1 MLTEEAKELIADKTK
16 VVRYY
21 YSLLDNLAN
30 MPLEEY
36 REIKS
41 YIISIH
47 GENGFRAIAKKAV
60 AEFRKDE

>member
-21 YSLLDNLAN
+21 YSLLDGLAN
-30 MPLEEY
+30 MPLEQY
-36 REIKS
+36 REIKNF
-41 YIISIH
+41 IINIY

-60 AEFRKDE
+60 SEFRKDE